1 MSSPVRVTISVFAA
15 PCVATKFR
23 YPEDPA
29 VAPALTLI
37 SNVIK
42 DPLDADVRLAALVTF
57 VLKIFRMEAPVSI
70 LSEPE

>member
-1 MSSPVRVTISVFAA
+1 MSSPDNVTISVFAA

-29 VAPALTLI
+29 AAPAFTLI

-42 DPLDADVRLAALVTF
+42 DPLDDDVRVAGFDTF
-57 VLKIFRMEAPVSI
+57 VLKMFKLDEPVSI
-70 LSEPE
+70 LSVPE